1 VSLFLQSCIHADCLH
16 FICVNCFSS
25 RLSLPFL
32 LLISH
37 HLTSLIFSSARCS
50 RSKKPKE
57 AEDAAL
63 LKDST
68 SSSGGDFQLDLQ
80 DSRFARLLE
89 GDSSFGIDRTSSEF
103 KETKAMKQIFG
114 EQRSRREKGEKEAAK
129 VSKGEREQEDA
140 GVKDT
145 SNTDNVDS
153 LVSKLKRKYSEQSS
167 NKTKSARL

>member
-1 VSLFLQSCIHADCLH
+1 MCCRLCAVSFSLCTRIHDDCSNHLSSLFN
-16 FICVNCFSS
+16 VP
-25 RLSLPFL
+25 LS
-32 LLISH
+32 
-37 HLTSLIFSSARCS
+37 TQCS

-114 EQRSRREKGEKEAAK
+114 EQRSRREKEAAK
-129 VSKGEREQEDA
+129 ASRGESEQTKDA

-145 SNTDNVDS
+145 SSADNVDS
-153 LVSKLKRKYSEQSS
+153 LVSKLKRKYSENSS
-167 NKTKSARL
+167 NKSKSARL

>member
-1 VSLFLQSCIHADCLH
+1 VHCLSV
-16 FICVNCFSS
+16 FKPVFTLTVFTS
-25 RLSLPFL
+25 
-32 LLISH
+32 LLIA
-37 HLTSLIFSSARCS
+37 SLSFPLLSPARYS
-50 RSKKPKE
+50 RGKKPKE

-80 DSRFARLLE
+80 DNRFARLLE

-114 EQRSRREKGEKEAAK
+114 EQRSRREKNEKEAANA
-129 VSKGEREQEDA
+129 SKAEREQKHTGAND
-140 GVKDT
+140 VSST
-145 SNTDNVDS
+145 HNVNS